1 MNSGSYF
8 TNLMSTSSF
17 YSTSCGDDDAQPSQN
32 YDDLSDTQPHDE
44 VAIQKDGPTAR
55 KEKKRRR
62 NCVSRASQKIHVK
75 SISFLKHCF
84 QYNQSLFYGPCI
96 YHTMQ

>member
-55 KEKKRRR
+55 KEKKLCEPSIPK
-62 NCVSRASQKIHVK
+62 NTCQIHK
-75 SISFLKHCF
+75 FFEALLPI
-84 QYNQSLFYGPCI
+84 
-96 YHTMQ
+96 